1 MIDIDKFIGE
11 AKAAV
16 ESGRTED
23 AIGILDQLIIENYKE
38 AVFMKGEIY
47 FKLQL
52 WGKALNEFSL
62 YRDFFPDDK
71 RADSYCLMIRN
82 ILGFYH
88 RDLYNP

>member
-1 MIDIDKFIGE
+1 MIDIERYIGK
-11 AKAAV
+11 AKAAL
-16 ESGRTED
+16 ENGQTEV
-23 AIGILDQLIIENYKE
+23 ALGILDQLIIENYKE

-47 FKLQL
+47 YKLQQ

-71 RADSYCLMIRN
+71 RADSYILMIRN

-88 RDLYNP
+88 HDLYNP

>member
-1 MIDIDKFIGE
+1 MIDIERYISE
-11 AKAAV
+11 SKAAL
-16 ESGRTED
+16 ENGQTEV
-23 AIGILDQLIIENYKE
+23 ALGILDLLIIENYKE
-38 AVFMKGEIY
+38 AIFIKGEIY
-47 FKLQL
+47 YKLQQ

-71 RADSYCLMIRN
+71 RADSYILMIRN

>member
-1 MIDIDKFIGE
+1 MIDIDKYMNE
-11 AKAAV
+11 AKTAL
-16 ESGRTED
+16 ENGQTED
-23 AIGILDQLIIENYKE
+23 ALGILDLLIIEDYHE
-38 AVFMKGEIY
+38 AIFLKGEIY
-47 FKLQL
+47 FKLQH